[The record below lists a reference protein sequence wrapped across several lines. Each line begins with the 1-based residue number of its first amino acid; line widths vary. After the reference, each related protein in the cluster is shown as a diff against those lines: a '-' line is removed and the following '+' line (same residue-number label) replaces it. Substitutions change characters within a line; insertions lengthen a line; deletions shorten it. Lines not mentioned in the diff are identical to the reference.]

1 MIGLILAAIALLLWL
16 FASDILGGD
25 DASPTP
31 TLVVVPNV
39 VGERVRV
46 AEETL
51 TGEGLTVAEERIEVP
66 IEDGHG
72 GARHGGRAGS
82 RGRRAGTGGT
92 AVTLTVLVAPDSVT
106 VPPTERSS
114 PEEAQAALEAGFV
127 VVGFEDQASDDVP
140 EGDVV
145 GTDPA
150 AGTDAPF
157 GSEITIFVSTG
168 PGQRTVPDVVCF
180 S

>member
-1 MIGLILAAIALLLWL
+1 MPPAEPEGSRWWIPVLVIGLILAAIALLLWL

-66 IEDGHG
+66 IEDPATEVPGTVVEQD
-72 GARHGGRAGS
+72 
-82 RGRRAGTGGT
+82 RGRRAGTG
-92 AVTLTVLVAPDSVT
+92 
-106 VPPTERSS
+106 VPPSHSRCSWR
-114 PEEAQAALEAGFV
+114 
-127 VVGFEDQASDDVP
+127 
-140 EGDVV
+140 
-145 GTDPA
+145 
-150 AGTDAPF
+150 
-157 GSEITIFVSTG
+157 
-168 PGQRTVPDVVCF
+168 RTP
-180 S
+180 